1 LAAAALCTTAPE
13 RGELTQTETIVEQT
27 AEDIELMHK
36 AIAEVDRYR
45 NMDRLIP
52 SYHNV
57 VTIAALEV
65 GVYRMEHRH
74 LLILHASSST

>member
-1 LAAAALCTTAPE
+1 MAAATLCTTAPE
-13 RGELTQTETIVEQT
+13 RGELTQSETIVEQT
-27 AEDIELMHK
+27 AEDIELMQK
-36 AIAEVDRYR
+36 ANAEVDRYR

-65 GVYRMEHRH
+65 CACNIVGGVY
-74 LLILHASSST
+74 